1 MLLSIIS
8 ASVTSTLMFTSYPNT
23 RLTYNLPAPIAS
35 PKTTT
40 SPNMDKLP
48 YELIY
53 QIGSHLS
60 KVSDI
65 YSFLRT
71 CRRHFLI
78 LLTVLFRHNATH
90 HISSALFWAARHGKR
105 EVAERAI
112 TYGANVDACVLIDPP
127 MKLALL
133 PFWPARKIRM
143 APLDYALRNGHSA
156 MATYLRDCG
165 ARRHS
170 NPLMYR
176 LLDEQDVRKQE
187 LQGRLGEKKKKI
199 RRRRWATHDPPPPCF
214 PRPSV
219 TLPRL
224 PSRHSGLR

>member
-1 MLLSIIS
+1 MLLSILS

-23 RLTYNLPAPIAS
+23 RLTYNLPAPIAY

-60 KVSDI
+60 KDSDI

-78 LLTVLFRHNATH
+78 LLPVLFRHNATNH
-90 HISSALFWAARHGKR
+90 NTSTLYKTARHGKR

-112 TYGANVDACVLIDPP
+112 TYGANVGAGGGGGPP
-127 MKLALL
+127 GGRARR
-133 PFWPARKIRM
+133 PGGPARK
-143 APLDYALRNGHSA
+143 
-156 MATYLRDCG
+156 
-165 ARRHS
+165 
-170 NPLMYR
+170 
-176 LLDEQDVRKQE
+176 
-187 LQGRLGEKKKKI
+187 
-199 RRRRWATHDPPPPCF
+199 
-214 PRPSV
+214 
-219 TLPRL
+219 
-224 PSRHSGLR
+224 